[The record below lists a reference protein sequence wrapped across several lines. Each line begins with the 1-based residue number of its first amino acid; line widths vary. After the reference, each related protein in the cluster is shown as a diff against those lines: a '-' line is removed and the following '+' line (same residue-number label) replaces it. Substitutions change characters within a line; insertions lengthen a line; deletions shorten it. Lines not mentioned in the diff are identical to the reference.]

1 MNNGDAMVT
10 TAGEKHT
17 VQLLFCGK
25 WIRRL
30 DLHPLS
36 ELIHRFGCSDG
47 GIFCSVL
54 CIRTIMM
61 DVFFIL
67 LHALYSLLTL

>member
-36 ELIHRFGCSDG
+36 ELIHRFGCSAVMVG
-47 GIFCSVL
+47 YFVL
-54 CIRTIMM
+54 Y
-61 DVFFIL
+61 DVLEL
-67 LHALYSLLTL
+67 L